1 MTRLCVVWSVLDILL
16 GLRMTKTGTNGG
28 TMEMSIMEILRKS
41 FRQPQYPD
49 RYKRFEIAKRNIP
62 MNLKPYEYEQEIR
75 RLARKYKI

>member
-1 MTRLCVVWSVLDILL
+1 MTRLCVAWSALVILR
-16 GLRMTKTGTNGG
+16 GLRMTKMGTNGG

>member
-1 MTRLCVVWSVLDILL
+1 MT
-16 GLRMTKTGTNGG
+16 MTW
-28 TMEMSIMEILRKS
+28 MAMVMCIMAMIRNRSK
-41 FRQPQYPD
+41 RQVPD

>member
-1 MTRLCVVWSVLDILL
+1 MC
-16 GLRMTKTGTNGG
+16 
-28 TMEMSIMEILRKS
+28 IMAMIRHR

>member
-1 MTRLCVVWSVLDILL
+1 M
-16 GLRMTKTGTNGG
+16 
-28 TMEMSIMEILRKS
+28 MEMSIMEILRKS

>member
-1 MTRLCVVWSVLDILL
+1 MC
-16 GLRMTKTGTNGG
+16 
-28 TMEMSIMEILRKS
+28 IMAMIRNRSKH
-41 FRQPQYPD
+41 QVPD

>member
-1 MTRLCVVWSVLDILL
+1 MTRLCVAWSVLDILL

>member
-1 MTRLCVVWSVLDILL
+1 MTRLCVAWSALVILL
-16 GLRMTKTGTNGG
+16 GLRMTKMGMNGG
-28 TMEMSIMEILRKS
+28 TMEMSIMVILRKS